1 MNTLVYIKYY
11 FYLGINWNWKIA
23 TILIRQELW
32 GEKKYG
38 INTTGADEL
47 KKLAEE
53 GIDISHATIY
63 MPVSYVLLE
72 NIFKQLPVIP
82 RNHFLD
88 IGCGKGR
95 AICVAAYNSFSKISG
110 VDFSNVLCEI
120 AAQNIIAVQQ
130 KFPAVNFSV
139 TNKNVLDYDI
149 PDDVDCIFLF
159 NPFDE
164 MMTGKVVDAVKKT
177 LEFTPRFLQIVY
189 ANPLYKKAFED
200 IGFTEIYYS
209 KTMNYF
215 EVSILNFRY

>member
-1 MNTLVYIKYY
+1 MKIIAFIRYY

-23 TILIRQELW
+23 TVLLKQEIW

-47 KKLAEE
+47 KKLTEK
-53 GIDISHATIY
+53 GIDISHSTIY
-63 MPVSYVLLE
+63 MPVSYALLE
-72 NIFKQLPVIP
+72 TIFTQLPVTP

-88 IGCGKGR
+88 IGSGKGR
-95 AICVAAYNSFSKISG
+95 ALCVAAYNGFNKISG
-110 VDFSNVLCEI
+110 VDFSKFLCEI
-120 AAQNIIAVQQ
+120 ATQNIIAVQQ
-130 KFPAVNFSV
+130 KFPTIQFAV
-139 TNKNVLDYDI
+139 TNKNILDYDI
-149 PDDVDCIFLF
+149 PGDVDCIFLF

-164 MMTGKVVDAVKKT
+164 MMILKVADAVKNSR
-177 LEFTPRFLQIVY
+177 EFSPRFLQIIY

-200 IGFTEIYYS
+200 VGFTEVFYS

>member
-1 MNTLVYIKYY
+1 M
-11 FYLGINWNWKIA
+11 
-23 TILIRQELW
+23 QEIW

-47 KKLAEE
+47 KKLSQQD
-53 GIDISHATIY
+53 IDISHATIY

-72 NIFKQLPVIP
+72 TIFNQLPVTP

-95 AICVAAYNSFSKISG
+95 AICVAAYNGFRKISG
-110 VDFSNVLCEI
+110 VDFSKVLCEMT
-120 AAQNIIAVQQ
+120 AQNIIVVQQ
-130 KFPAVNFSV
+130 KYPAVEFAV

-149 PDDVDCIFLF
+149 PGDVDCIFLF

-164 MMTGKVVDAVKKT
+164 MMTEKVANAVKKN

-200 IGFTEIYYS
+200 IGFTEVYYS

>member
-1 MNTLVYIKYY
+1 MSPIAFIRYY
-11 FYLGINWNWKIA
+11 LYLGINWNWKIA
-23 TILIRQELW
+23 TILIRQEIW

-47 KKLAEE
+47 KKLAIE

-72 NIFKQLPVIP
+72 TVFNQLSPSP

-95 AICVAAYNSFSKISG
+95 AICVAAYNGYSKISG
-110 VDFSNVLCEI
+110 IDFSKLLCEI
-120 AAQNIIAVQQ
+120 AAQNIIVVQQ
-130 KFPAVNFSV
+130 KYPAVQFTI
-139 TNKNVLDYDI
+139 TNKNVLYYDI
-149 PDDVDCIFLF
+149 PGDVDCIFLF

-164 MMTGKVVDAVKKT
+164 MMTGKVSEIIKKS
-177 LEFTPRFLQIVY
+177 LDFTPRFLQIIY

-200 IGFTEIYYS
+200 IGFTEVYYS
-209 KTMNYF
+209 KKMNYF

>member
-1 MNTLVYIKYY
+1 MKTIAYIRYY

-23 TILIRQELW
+23 TILLRQEIW

-47 KKLAEE
+47 KKLPEK

-63 MPVSYVLLE
+63 MPVSYALLE
-72 NIFKQLPVIP
+72 TIFYQLPIAP

-88 IGCGKGR
+88 IGSGKGR
-95 AICVAAYNSFSKISG
+95 AICMAAYKDFSKISG
-110 VDFSNVLCEI
+110 VDFSKELCEI

-130 KFPAVNFSV
+130 KFPAIQFAV
-139 TNKNVLDYDI
+139 TNKNILDYDI
-149 PDDVDCIFLF
+149 PGDVDCIFLF

-164 MMTGKVVDAVKKT
+164 MMTLKVADAVKKS
-177 LEFTPRFLQIVY
+177 LAFSPRFLQIIY
-189 ANPLYKKAFED
+189 ANPLHKKAFED
-200 IGFTEIYYS
+200 VGFKEVFYS

>member
-1 MNTLVYIKYY
+1 MNPIACIRYY
-11 FYLGINWNWKIA
+11 FYIGTKWDWKIA
-23 TILIRQELW
+23 AILLRQEIW

-47 KKLAEE
+47 KKLTEE

-72 NIFKQLPVIP
+72 TIFNQLSPTP

-95 AICVAAYNSFSKISG
+95 AICVAAYHGYNKISG
-110 VDFSNVLCEI
+110 VDFSNLLCKI
-120 AAQNIIAVQQ
+120 AAQNMIVVQK
-130 KFPAVNFSV
+130 KFPTVQFEV

-164 MMTGKVVDAVKKT
+164 MMTGKVADAVKKSMEIST
-177 LEFTPRFLQIVY
+177 RFLQIVY

-200 IGFTEIYYS
+200 IGFTEVYYS
-209 KTMNYF
+209 KTLNYF